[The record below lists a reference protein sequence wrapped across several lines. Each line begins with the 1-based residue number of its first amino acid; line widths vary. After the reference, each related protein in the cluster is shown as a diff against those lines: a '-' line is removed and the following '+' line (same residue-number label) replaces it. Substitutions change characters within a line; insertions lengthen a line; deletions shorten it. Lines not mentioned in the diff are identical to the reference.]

1 MSRTIIKKKSLIIFR
16 EIENIRKKN
25 NKNWIDL
32 LRLAYDVRPKE
43 AILILSKILKK
54 DGELIKLASNLKK
67 LQKY

>member
-1 MSRTIIKKKSLIIFR
+1 MSRKIIKKKSLIIFR

-43 AILILSKILKK
+43 AISILSKILKK

-67 LQKY
+67 ITKK